1 MKKGNSNIELLRIIS
16 MIMIILGHCN
26 TYGNFDMQNINGFFN
41 KFIIGNTY
49 LGNLGVIIFIVTTG
63 YFMIKKEIQLK
74 KIILFELQVLFY
86 SIGIYVLFSTV
97 DLLNYDLKELIKCFF
112 PILTEQYWFFS
123 VYIIFYLFIPYINKL
138 ILSLT
143 KKELN
148 KYIFLLIIFISII
161 PTFLSV
167 DILKNEF
174 LQFLL
179 FYSLGAYININ
190 IDYFKKNNKV
200 KYILLLCVLILF
212 IYTSGIIIA
221 SNYNVNMLNK
231 IFFFSYRCSI
241 LMIIIAVCLVITF
254 LNFKYFYSKILNN
267 ISSCVFG
274 IYLIH
279 DNPNVR
285 NIIWNNV
292 FFGSKFANSNFLIIY
307 MIITVAIIFLVS
319 LIVELIRKYTIERL
333 NIKCVNML
341 IKK

>member
-1 MKKGNSNIELLRIIS
+1 MKKRNSNIELLRIIS

-148 KYIFLLIIFISII
+148 KYIFLLIIFIYII
-161 PTFLSV
+161 PTFLSE
-167 DILKNEF
+167 DIL
-174 LQFLL
+174 
-179 FYSLGAYININ
+179 
-190 IDYFKKNNKV
+190 
-200 KYILLLCVLILF
+200 
-212 IYTSGIIIA
+212 
-221 SNYNVNMLNK
+221 
-231 IFFFSYRCSI
+231 
-241 LMIIIAVCLVITF
+241 
-254 LNFKYFYSKILNN
+254 
-267 ISSCVFG
+267 
-274 IYLIH
+274 
-279 DNPNVR
+279 
-285 NIIWNNV
+285 
-292 FFGSKFANSNFLIIY
+292 
-307 MIITVAIIFLVS
+307 
-319 LIVELIRKYTIERL
+319 
-333 NIKCVNML
+333 
-341 IKK
+341 